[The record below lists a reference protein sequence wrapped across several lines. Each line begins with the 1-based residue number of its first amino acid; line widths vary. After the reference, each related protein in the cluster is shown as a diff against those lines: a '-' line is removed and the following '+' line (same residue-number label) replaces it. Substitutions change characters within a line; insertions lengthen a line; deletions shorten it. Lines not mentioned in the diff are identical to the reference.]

1 MNSIGTVY
9 QQAYG
14 SLYPELIPVG
24 CTQKGYSVS
33 SLIYP
38 TAMTVITPVA
48 ALVYTTWGIEY
59 IFIAEGVLLLIA
71 SSFERFITADR
82 MDGREKKRFSLKG
95 YCSDMLGGIRYLKNE
110 KGVSSI
116 YTYMT
121 TSIACGNGNYLMSV
135 AYFQSGIGGV
145 TTAMFSFL
153 QSAETLGR
161 MAGGLLHYIVKIPP
175 KARYKITERVYI
187 VYNIVD
193 GAMLWLAYPV
203 MVVLR
208 FIVGFLGVN
217 SMTLREAAVQKRL
230 PSEVRARVEALF
242 MVMIS
247 VGEMA
252 VGLIAGALGEVLHY
266 PIVSV
271 IFGVVGLMCVYL
283 LVIRNKTAI
292 KEVYEVENP

>member
-1 MNSIGTVY
+1 
-9 QQAYG
+9 
-14 SLYPELIPVG
+14 
-24 CTQKGYSVS
+24 
-33 SLIYP
+33 
-38 TAMTVITPVA
+38 
-48 ALVYTTWGIEY
+48 
-59 IFIAEGVLLLIA
+59 
-71 SSFERFITADR
+71 
-82 MDGREKKRFSLKG
+82 
-95 YCSDMLGGIRYLKNE
+95 MLGGIRYLKNE
-110 KGVSSI
+110 KGVRSI

-121 TSIACGNGNYLMSV
+121 TSIACGNGNYLMSM
-135 AYFQSGIGGV
+135 AYFQSGTNGL

-175 KARYKITERVYI
+175 KMRYKITERVYI

-193 GAMLWLAYPV
+193 GVMLLLAYPV

-271 IFGVVGLMCVYL
+271 IFGVVGLLCVYL